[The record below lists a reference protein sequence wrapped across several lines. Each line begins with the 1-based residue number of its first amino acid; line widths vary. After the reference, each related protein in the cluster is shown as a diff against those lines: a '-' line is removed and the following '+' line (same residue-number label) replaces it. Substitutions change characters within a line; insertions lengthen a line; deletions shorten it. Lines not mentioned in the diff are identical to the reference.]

1 MLVESGSTSQG
12 FLKAQY
18 GERMR
23 KTQELKARI
32 RRPTPLLGEG
42 AQTDQVSFIRFS
54 GRKVHAKENVLS
66 EAYGAIWLLKI
77 G

>member
-1 MLVESGSTSQG
+1 ME
-12 FLKAQY
+12 
-18 GERMR
+18 
-23 KTQELKARI
+23 ARV
-32 RRPTPLLGEG
+32 RGPTPLRGEG